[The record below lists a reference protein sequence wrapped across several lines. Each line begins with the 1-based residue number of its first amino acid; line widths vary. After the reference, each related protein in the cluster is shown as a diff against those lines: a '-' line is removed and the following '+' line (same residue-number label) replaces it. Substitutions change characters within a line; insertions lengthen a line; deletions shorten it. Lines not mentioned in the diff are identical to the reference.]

1 MRWIVVDGIDGSGK
15 TTFANWIKE
24 YYELLGESTAI
35 FVHPSTRF
43 FGRISRTA
51 LRGSGKLMKT
61 VAGTFFILDVLGS
74 LRKMGR
80 IVGRHE
86 NVVFVR
92 YLMATAYLPARLA
105 RLGYD
110 FFAALLPVPDRLIL
124 VDIEPVTAHMR
135 ISKRREEREMFETV
149 PDLTR
154 IRRKM
159 LAIADESWTIIDNS
173 GSGVESKRSLIE
185 TLARWDSQRRG
196 PSAKD

>member
-24 YYELLGESTAI
+24 YYELLGESTVI

-51 LRGSGKLMKT
+51 LQGSGKLMKT
-61 VAGTFFILDVLGS
+61 VAGTFFILDVFGS
-74 LRKMGR
+74 LRNMRR
-80 IVGRHE
+80 IAGRHE

-110 FFAALLPVPDRLIL
+110 LFAHLLPVPDRLIL
-124 VDIEPVTAHMR
+124 VDVEPATAHMR
-135 ISKRREEREMFETV
+135 ISERREEREMFETI

-154 IRRKM
+154 IRKKM
-159 LAIADESWTIIDNS
+159 KAIADESWMIIDNS
-173 GSGVESKRSLIE
+173 GSGVESKRLLIE
-185 TLARWDSQRRG
+185 TLARWDSQGRG
-196 PSAKD
+196 PSAKG